1 MKNRKLYLI
10 AIYLLGCYVSF
21 SQGAGL
27 PADNTPP
34 PDPPK
39 APIDN
44 VYYILIVTVIALL
57 FVFNRLKKMKRN

>member
-27 PADNTPP
+27 PGDNTPP
-34 PDPPK
+34 PDPPR

-44 VYYILIVTVIALL
+44 VYYILIITSIAFL
-57 FVFNRLKKMKRN
+57 FVFNRLKKLKRN